1 MHHGQEK
8 VIEYLRLAYG
18 QEKALIRTLQ
28 GHVAVATEEG
38 YRSHLAHH
46 LTETTGHARR
56 IRQRLNE
63 LGYRDEEHLVQRGL
77 GFVQTIVLQGAALAK
92 SPFDLIRGKGNI
104 EETMLKN
111 ARDEAM
117 TEAAEIANY
126 LALERIAQEVGD
138 EQTAE
143 LARDIR
149 ADEESMLH
157 KLGEDIP
164 RLAQALIEHEPVAKL
179 ESVRK
184 AS

>member
-1 MHHGQEK
+1 MHHGREK

-28 GHVAVATEEG
+28 AHVAVAEDG
-38 YRSHLAHH
+38 DYKSHLAHH

-56 IRQRLNE
+56 VRQRLLE

-77 GFVQTIVLQGAALAK
+77 GFVQSLALQGAALAK
-92 SPFDLIRGKGNI
+92 SPFDLIRGKGSI
-104 EETMLKN
+104 EEIMLKN

-126 LALERIAQEVGD
+126 LALERIAEETGD
-138 EQTAE
+138 EQTAD

-157 KLGEDIP
+157 KLGEDILTLAGAMVRHDPAP
-164 RLAQALIEHEPVAKL
+164 RL
-179 ESVRK
+179 ESVRR